1 LKKQSKIFLEKEG
14 DNYFKRNEYKTF
26 IKDNLFFEIKKF
38 NKKKKLKKLIEIG
51 CGQGHRLNLLNKEL
65 KINCYGIEPSKKAI
79 QNNKNNKIK
88 IKKGTA
94 DKINFKPNFF
104 DAVVF
109 GFCLYLVDI
118 NELHKVF
125 AETQRIMKKNSLIFI
140 YDFFSKNSKILK
152 YKHNLKIKVH
162 KYDFSK
168 IFTWHPD
175 FTLIKTKKFYMNNKK
190 IPNNLLSISVIKKK

>member
-1 LKKQSKIFLEKEG
+1 M
-14 DNYFKRNEYKTF
+14 
-26 IKDNLFFEIKKF
+26 
-38 NKKKKLKKLIEIG
+38 
-51 CGQGHRLNLLNKEL
+51 NLLNKEL

-79 QNNKNNKIK
+79 QNNKNNNIK

-94 DKINFKPNFF
+94 DKINFKSNCF

-190 IPNNLLSISVIKKK
+190 IPNNLLSISVIKKNKSN